1 MQLVDHAIEGVW
13 GEKKFNKFVIGE
25 MEKYQ
30 ITTKLQKWQV
40 SWKFGQLLVLVV
52 LCSVLNLKKKNDFK
66 LTNTLEKYHFFI
78 LTWVNM
84 KLIKEKKKT

>member
-13 GEKKFNKFVIGE
+13 GKKKINKFVIGE

-52 LCSVLNLKKKNDFK
+52 LCCVLNFKKM
-66 LTNTLEKYHFFI
+66 I
-78 LTWVNM
+78 LNLQIRCKSITFSY
-84 KLIKEKKKT
+84 